1 MHTAP
6 GGLGAQLQ
14 ARQGAA
20 AAAHTKQWAGV
31 GITDAADIIEYD
43 NVFVGI
49 FLQKH
54 ALKELPCSNGSKAG
68 YNCRD
73 VVGTDRE
80 VG

>member
-49 FLQKH
+49 FYRSML
-54 ALKELPCSNGSKAG
+54 
-68 YNCRD
+68 
-73 VVGTDRE
+73 
-80 VG
+80 